1 MGYDYEKIPTPL
13 EGLRLHL
20 NEHTGGCSRAVL
32 EALASITCDEAAY
45 YPNYERVT
53 AAVARHLGVSE
64 ANLLLTNGLDEAIL
78 VTSVVSLRGAT
89 AEPFEAI
96 IVTPAF
102 DMYAACAD
110 GAGGRVVEVPPEPD
124 FSFPLDRVL
133 KALSPH
139 TRLVFINDPN
149 NPTGHAVPREA
160 ILAVADAA
168 PQATV
173 FLDEAYADF
182 SGRTLI
188 GRQDL
193 ETRPNIVVG
202 RTFSKAFGLASLRA
216 AAVVARG
223 ATLAALR
230 GLLPPFNLNLAASVA
245 LPAALE
251 DRRHYQAYLAEVT
264 ESKRRLYA
272 FFARCGV
279 EHWPSETNFVLARFG
294 ERTAEVMAHL
304 RQRGVHVRDRSRD
317 PACPGCVRITAGVA
331 EHTQRCIDALEEVLC
346 DAR

>member
-1 MGYDYEKIPTPL
+1 MNYDYEKIPTPL

-32 EALASITCDEAAY
+32 AALASITCDDAAF
-45 YPNYERVT
+45 YPNYERVIT
-53 AAVARHLGVSE
+53 AVADHLGVRE
-64 ANLLLTNGLDEAIL
+64 ENLLLTNGLDEAIL
-78 VTSVVSLRGAT
+78 VTSVVSLRGPT
-89 AEPFEAI
+89 LQPFEAI
-96 IVTPAF
+96 VVTPAF

-110 GAGGRVVEVPPEPD
+110 GAGGRVVQVPPEPD
-124 FSFPLDRVL
+124 FSFPVDRVL
-133 KALSPH
+133 AAISPQ

-149 NPTGHAVPREA
+149 NPTGRAVPRDA

-168 PQATV
+168 PQAIV

-188 GRQDL
+188 GSPAL

-223 ATLAALR
+223 TMLSALR
-230 GLLPPFNLNLAASVA
+230 RLLPPFNLNLAATVA
-245 LPAALE
+245 LPAALN
-251 DRRHYQAYLAEVT
+251 DRDHYRAYLAAVA
-264 ESKRRLYA
+264 ESKRQLYA
-272 FFARCGV
+272 FFSRCGV

-294 ERTAEVMAHL
+294 ERAAAVVAHL
-304 RQRGVHVRDRSRD
+304 GQRGIHVRDRSRD
-317 PACPGCVRITAGVA
+317 PSCPGCVRITAGVTG
-331 EHTQRCIDALEEVLC
+331 HTQRCIAALEEVLC
-346 DAR
+346 DGR